1 MLLPKPEA
9 GRRMSSD
16 GDDGKRGHANT
27 DEIMRLLADPYT
39 LKFLATQ
46 RGISLEEARERVREI
61 IEALERAGKA

>member
-16 GDDGKRGHANT
+16 GDDGKRGRANT
-27 DEIMRLLADPYT
+27 DEIVRLLADPST
-39 LKFLATQ
+39 LNFLATL